1 MLKEIL
7 KEAKWLKK
15 AKIDFVSFLKK
26 IKDYEEKIK
35 TVTDKKERE
44 KLDNAMNR
52 AGEAIMKE
60 ITFFMSEKV
69 KDKGRKTFG
78 FKYEYNV
85 DTRAMYQARAEVSIV
100 AEDSGYNMIEVYML
114 PTRGDIYFGFVTN
127 RHQSNNEVKISSINL
142 ENAIKENI
150 YKLIDSKVL
159 S

>member
-7 KEAKWLKK
+7 KEAKWLKQ
-15 AKIDFVSFLKK
+15 AKIDFVAFLKK
-26 IKDYEEKIK
+26 IKNYEEQIK
-35 TVTDKKERE
+35 VTTDKTERK
-44 KLDNAMNR
+44 KLDTLMTY
-52 AGEAIMKE
+52 AGEAFMKE
-60 ITFFMSEKV
+60 VTFFMSEKV
-69 KDKGRKTFG
+69 KDKGRKPFG

-100 AEDSGYNMIEVYML
+100 AEDSGYNMIEVYMK
-114 PTRGDIYFGFVTN
+114 PTGGDIYFSYLTN
-127 RHQSNNEVKISSINL
+127 KHQSNNEIKISGINL